1 MTLYII
7 LIFSAICVGMAI
19 SVKAFG
25 TGGKRKRIFQ
35 DIYFSIE
42 EVDGIGVLYTKTGEY
57 SAVLK
62 MENPVQKYSANIE
75 AYYEFTHLFAA
86 LAQTLGEGYALHK
99 QDVFVR
105 KAFKEEN
112 GGNHE
117 FLSESYFRYFNGRP
131 FTDSVCYLTITQENK
146 KSRLMSF
153 DNKKWRDF
161 LVKIRKVH
169 DQLRDAGVKSR
180 FLGKTEQWPK
190 NLNGREYNG
199 MNAMMLL
206 LHCEKE
212 GYKIPRF
219 CTFDRI
225 QQFNKTGKK
234 DEEQKPRVSVLK
246 GEHSFPVMLTTF
258 TVVNKETKE
267 HIKWEDY
274 KLLSQEEREKYN
286 VYPKLQTYHVFNVA
300 QTNLKE
306 VRPEFWEKLEQ
317 EYSMPKVEK
326 DEQFAFEPVDRMI
339 ADNRWICPIK
349 PMFGDSAYFSI
360 SKNEIVMPEKRQF
373 KDGES
378 FYSNLFHEMGHSTGA
393 EGQLDRIKPATFGSA
408 EYAREELV
416 AELTAA
422 LTAQRYGMTKHLK
435 GDSAA
440 YLKSWLDSLKESP
453 QFIKT
458 TLLDVKKA
466 TSMLTQ
472 HIDKIAMEID
482 QEKKAEQEN
491 GQGKSYLSIDDGD
504 HAVLAYNGS
513 AVYIQHHE
521 KEDSVKIAVPTSNGL
536 EVKLSVPYDHGK
548 DLDTNYQ
555 EAFAQYKSLTEPSQ
569 SKENVYYA
577 SIAYLQSTDDTSE
590 LDKLKEKGDYQ
601 GLLTLAKEYY
611 DGNGMD
617 EEQTYRK
624 PCQNRGDDLLI
635 EDKDFAVV
643 YNGSVGGTYEVFL
656 KHTEQEVRDHIT
668 RYGIGRASEDVKA
681 VAREMTAEEF
691 SELAQRKM
699 PIFQMPNGGLLNLQY
714 NKDKDSL
721 DVGTVT
727 NAGLSVKHTFPFS
740 HNHSMDANISSAY
753 EQLLDMEEYQKEE
766 VQEEHVAKS
775 AFRR

>member
-1 MTLYII
+1 MGKPYAKEGP
-7 LIFSAICVGMAI
+7 SAED
-19 SVKAFG
+19 KAL
-25 TGGKRKRIFQ
+25 
-35 DIYFSIE
+35 D
-42 EVDGIGVLYTKTGEY
+42 
-57 SAVLK
+57 
-62 MENPVQKYSANIE
+62 
-75 AYYEFTHLFAA
+75 LFANMMIERIQS
-86 LAQTLGEGYALHK
+86 LSGKDGWKKPWFCEGTL
-99 QDVFVR
+99 
-105 KAFKEEN
+105 
-112 GGNHE
+112 
-117 FLSESYFRYFNGRP
+117 
-131 FTDSVCYLTITQENK
+131 
-146 KSRLMSF
+146 
-153 DNKKWRDF
+153 
-161 LVKIRKVH
+161 
-169 DQLRDAGVKSR
+169 
-180 FLGKTEQWPK
+180 QWPK

-199 MNAMMLL
+199 LNAMMLL

-225 QQFNKTGKK
+225 QQINKTGKK

-274 KLLSQEEREKYN
+274 KQLSQEEREKYN
-286 VYPKLQTYHVFNVA
+286 VYPKLQTYHVFNVS

-472 HIDKIAMEID
+472 QIDKIAMEID
-482 QEKKAEQEN
+482 QEKKAEQTEN
-491 GQGKSYLSIDDGD
+491 VSNEEKMEGSKDAGQ
-504 HAVLAYNGS
+504 
-513 AVYIQHHE
+513 
-521 KEDSVKIAVPTSNGL
+521 
-536 EVKLSVPYDHGK
+536 
-548 DLDTNYQ
+548 
-555 EAFAQYKSLTEPSQ
+555 
-569 SKENVYYA
+569 VYYA
-577 SIAYLQSTDDTSE
+577 SVAYLQSTDDTSE
-590 LDKLKEKGDYQ
+590 LDKLKDRGDYA
-601 GLLTLAKEYY
+601 GLLKLAKDYY

-691 SELAQRKM
+691 SEMAQRKM
-699 PIFQMPNGGLLNLQY
+699 PIFQMPNGSLLNLQY
-714 NKDKDSL
+714 DKEKDSL

-727 NAGLSVKHTFPFS
+727 NAGLSVKHSFPFS
-740 HNHSMDANISSAY
+740 HDHSMDANISSVY

>member
-1 MTLYII
+1 MGKAYAKEGP
-7 LIFSAICVGMAI
+7 SAED
-19 SVKAFG
+19 KAL
-25 TGGKRKRIFQ
+25 
-35 DIYFSIE
+35 D
-42 EVDGIGVLYTKTGEY
+42 
-57 SAVLK
+57 
-62 MENPVQKYSANIE
+62 
-75 AYYEFTHLFAA
+75 LFADMMIERIQS
-86 LAQTLGEGYALHK
+86 LSGKDGWKKPWFTEGTL
-99 QDVFVR
+99 
-105 KAFKEEN
+105 
-112 GGNHE
+112 
-117 FLSESYFRYFNGRP
+117 
-131 FTDSVCYLTITQENK
+131 
-146 KSRLMSF
+146 
-153 DNKKWRDF
+153 
-161 LVKIRKVH
+161 
-169 DQLRDAGVKSR
+169 
-180 FLGKTEQWPK
+180 QWPK

-225 QQFNKTGKK
+225 QLFNKAGKK

-274 KLLSQEEREKYN
+274 KMLSQEEREKYN

-317 EYSMPKVEK
+317 EYSMPKAEK

-482 QEKKAEQEN
+482 QEKKAEQEEN
-491 GQGKSYLSIDDGD
+491 VGNEEKMEGSKDAGQ
-504 HAVLAYNGS
+504 
-513 AVYIQHHE
+513 
-521 KEDSVKIAVPTSNGL
+521 
-536 EVKLSVPYDHGK
+536 
-548 DLDTNYQ
+548 
-555 EAFAQYKSLTEPSQ
+555 
-569 SKENVYYA
+569 VYYA
-577 SIAYLQSTDDTSE
+577 SVAYLQSTDDTSE
-590 LDKLKEKGDYQ
+590 LDKLKEKGDYN
-601 GLLTLAKEYY
+601 GLLTLAKDYY

-727 NAGLSVKHTFPFS
+727 NTGLSVKHSFPFS
-740 HNHSMDANISSAY
+740 HDHSMDANISSAY
-753 EQLLDMEEYQKEE
+753 EQLLDMDEYQKEE

>member
-1 MTLYII
+1 MGKHYAKEGP
-7 LIFSAICVGMAI
+7 SAEDRAL
-19 SVKAFG
+19 
-25 TGGKRKRIFQ
+25 
-35 DIYFSIE
+35 D
-42 EVDGIGVLYTKTGEY
+42 
-57 SAVLK
+57 
-62 MENPVQKYSANIE
+62 
-75 AYYEFTHLFAA
+75 LFADMMIERIQSLSGKDGWKKPWFTEGA
-86 LAQTLGEGYALHK
+86 L
-99 QDVFVR
+99 
-105 KAFKEEN
+105 
-112 GGNHE
+112 
-117 FLSESYFRYFNGRP
+117 
-131 FTDSVCYLTITQENK
+131 
-146 KSRLMSF
+146 
-153 DNKKWRDF
+153 
-161 LVKIRKVH
+161 
-169 DQLRDAGVKSR
+169 
-180 FLGKTEQWPK
+180 QWPK

-225 QQFNKTGKK
+225 QLFNKADKK
-234 DEEQKPRVSVLK
+234 DEQQKPRVSVLK

-258 TVVNKETKE
+258 TVVNKETRE

-326 DEQFAFEPVDRMI
+326 DEQFSFEPVDRMI

-482 QEKKAEQEN
+482 QEKKAEQKEN
-491 GQGKSYLSIDDGD
+491 VGKEENMEGSMDDGR
-504 HAVLAYNGS
+504 
-513 AVYIQHHE
+513 
-521 KEDSVKIAVPTSNGL
+521 
-536 EVKLSVPYDHGK
+536 
-548 DLDTNYQ
+548 
-555 EAFAQYKSLTEPSQ
+555 
-569 SKENVYYA
+569 VYYA
-577 SIAYLQSTDDTSE
+577 SVAYLQSTDDTSE
-590 LDKLKEKGDYQ
+590 LDKLKEKGDYK
-601 GLLTLAKEYY
+601 GLLTLAKDYY

-624 PCQNRGDDLLI
+624 PCQNKGDDLLI

-727 NAGLSVKHTFPFS
+727 NAGLAVKHSFPFS
-740 HNHSMDANISSAY
+740 HDHSMDANISSAY

>member
-1 MTLYII
+1 MGKPYAKEGP
-7 LIFSAICVGMAI
+7 SAED
-19 SVKAFG
+19 KAL
-25 TGGKRKRIFQ
+25 
-35 DIYFSIE
+35 D
-42 EVDGIGVLYTKTGEY
+42 
-57 SAVLK
+57 
-62 MENPVQKYSANIE
+62 
-75 AYYEFTHLFAA
+75 LFADMMIERIQSLSGKDGWKKPWFTEGA
-86 LAQTLGEGYALHK
+86 L
-99 QDVFVR
+99 
-105 KAFKEEN
+105 
-112 GGNHE
+112 
-117 FLSESYFRYFNGRP
+117 
-131 FTDSVCYLTITQENK
+131 
-146 KSRLMSF
+146 
-153 DNKKWRDF
+153 
-161 LVKIRKVH
+161 
-169 DQLRDAGVKSR
+169 
-180 FLGKTEQWPK
+180 QWPK

-225 QQFNKTGKK
+225 QQINKTGKK

-274 KLLSQEEREKYN
+274 KQLSQEEREKYN
-286 VYPKLQTYHVFNVA
+286 VYPKLQTYHVFNVS

-472 HIDKIAMEID
+472 QIDKIAMEID
-482 QEKKAEQEN
+482 QEKKAEQTEN
-491 GQGKSYLSIDDGD
+491 VSNEEKMEGSKDAGQ
-504 HAVLAYNGS
+504 
-513 AVYIQHHE
+513 
-521 KEDSVKIAVPTSNGL
+521 
-536 EVKLSVPYDHGK
+536 
-548 DLDTNYQ
+548 
-555 EAFAQYKSLTEPSQ
+555 
-569 SKENVYYA
+569 VYYA
-577 SIAYLQSTDDTSE
+577 SVAYLQSTDDTSE
-590 LDKLKEKGDYQ
+590 LDKLKDRGDYA
-601 GLLTLAKEYY
+601 GLLKLAKDYY

-691 SELAQRKM
+691 SEMAQRKM
-699 PIFQMPNGGLLNLQY
+699 PIFQMPNGSLLNLQY
-714 NKDKDSL
+714 DKEKDSL

-727 NAGLSVKHTFPFS
+727 NAGLSVKHSFPFS
-740 HNHSMDANISSAY
+740 HDHSMDANISSVY

>member
-1 MTLYII
+1 M
-7 LIFSAICVGMAI
+7 
-19 SVKAFG
+19 
-25 TGGKRKRIFQ
+25 GKP
-35 DIYFSIE
+35 
-42 EVDGIGVLYTKTGEY
+42 YTKEGP
-57 SAVLK
+57 SAEDKALD
-62 MENPVQKYSANIE
+62 
-75 AYYEFTHLFAA
+75 LFADMMIERIQS
-86 LAQTLGEGYALHK
+86 LSGKDGWKKPWFTEGTL
-99 QDVFVR
+99 
-105 KAFKEEN
+105 
-112 GGNHE
+112 
-117 FLSESYFRYFNGRP
+117 
-131 FTDSVCYLTITQENK
+131 
-146 KSRLMSF
+146 
-153 DNKKWRDF
+153 
-161 LVKIRKVH
+161 
-169 DQLRDAGVKSR
+169 
-180 FLGKTEQWPK
+180 QWPK

-286 VYPKLQTYHVFNVA
+286 VYPKLQTYHVFNVS

-482 QEKKAEQEN
+482 QEKKAEQTEN
-491 GQGKSYLSIDDGD
+491 VGNEEKMEGSKDAGQ
-504 HAVLAYNGS
+504 
-513 AVYIQHHE
+513 
-521 KEDSVKIAVPTSNGL
+521 
-536 EVKLSVPYDHGK
+536 
-548 DLDTNYQ
+548 
-555 EAFAQYKSLTEPSQ
+555 
-569 SKENVYYA
+569 VYYA
-577 SIAYLQSTDDTSE
+577 SVAYLQSTDDTSE
-590 LDKLKEKGDYQ
+590 LDKLKDRGDYD
-601 GLLTLAKEYY
+601 GLLKLAKDYY

-617 EEQTYRK
+617 EKQTYRK

-656 KHTEQEVRDHIT
+656 KHTEQEIRDHIT

-727 NAGLSVKHTFPFS
+727 NAGLSVKHFFPFS
-740 HNHSMDANISSAY
+740 HDHSMDANISSAY

>member
-1 MTLYII
+1 MGKAYAKEGP
-7 LIFSAICVGMAI
+7 SAEN
-19 SVKAFG
+19 KAL
-25 TGGKRKRIFQ
+25 
-35 DIYFSIE
+35 D
-42 EVDGIGVLYTKTGEY
+42 
-57 SAVLK
+57 
-62 MENPVQKYSANIE
+62 
-75 AYYEFTHLFAA
+75 LFADMMIERIQSLSGKDGWKKPWFTEGA
-86 LAQTLGEGYALHK
+86 L
-99 QDVFVR
+99 
-105 KAFKEEN
+105 
-112 GGNHE
+112 
-117 FLSESYFRYFNGRP
+117 
-131 FTDSVCYLTITQENK
+131 
-146 KSRLMSF
+146 
-153 DNKKWRDF
+153 
-161 LVKIRKVH
+161 
-169 DQLRDAGVKSR
+169 
-180 FLGKTEQWPK
+180 QWPK

-274 KLLSQEEREKYN
+274 KMLSQEEREKYN

-317 EYSMPKVEK
+317 EYSMPKAEK

-482 QEKKAEQEN
+482 QEKKAEQEEN
-491 GQGKSYLSIDDGD
+491 VGNEEKMEGSKDAGQ
-504 HAVLAYNGS
+504 
-513 AVYIQHHE
+513 
-521 KEDSVKIAVPTSNGL
+521 
-536 EVKLSVPYDHGK
+536 
-548 DLDTNYQ
+548 
-555 EAFAQYKSLTEPSQ
+555 
-569 SKENVYYA
+569 VYYA
-577 SIAYLQSTDDTSE
+577 SVAYLQSTDDTSE
-590 LDKLKEKGDYQ
+590 LDKLKEKGDYN
-601 GLLTLAKEYY
+601 GLLTLAKDYY

-727 NAGLSVKHTFPFS
+727 NTGLSVKHSFPFS
-740 HNHSMDANISSAY
+740 HDHSMDANISSAY
-753 EQLLDMEEYQKEE
+753 EQLLDMDEYQKEE

>member
-1 MTLYII
+1 MGKPYAKEGP
-7 LIFSAICVGMAI
+7 SAED
-19 SVKAFG
+19 KAL
-25 TGGKRKRIFQ
+25 
-35 DIYFSIE
+35 D
-42 EVDGIGVLYTKTGEY
+42 
-57 SAVLK
+57 
-62 MENPVQKYSANIE
+62 
-75 AYYEFTHLFAA
+75 LFADMMIERIQSLSGKDGWKKPWFTEGA
-86 LAQTLGEGYALHK
+86 L
-99 QDVFVR
+99 
-105 KAFKEEN
+105 
-112 GGNHE
+112 
-117 FLSESYFRYFNGRP
+117 
-131 FTDSVCYLTITQENK
+131 
-146 KSRLMSF
+146 
-153 DNKKWRDF
+153 
-161 LVKIRKVH
+161 
-169 DQLRDAGVKSR
+169 
-180 FLGKTEQWPK
+180 QWPK

-482 QEKKAEQEN
+482 QEKKAEQ
-491 GQGKSYLSIDDGD
+491 
-504 HAVLAYNGS
+504 
-513 AVYIQHHE
+513 
-521 KEDSVKIAVPTSNGL
+521 
-536 EVKLSVPYDHGK
+536 
-548 DLDTNYQ
+548 
-555 EAFAQYKSLTEPSQ
+555 
-569 SKENVYYA
+569 KENVGNEEKMEGSKDAGQVYYA
-577 SIAYLQSTDDTSE
+577 SVAYLQSTDDTSE
-590 LDKLKEKGDYQ
+590 LDKLKDRGDYD
-601 GLLTLAKEYY
+601 GLLKLAKDYY

-635 EDKDFAVV
+635 EDKDCAVV

-727 NAGLSVKHTFPFS
+727 NAGLSVKHSFPFS
-740 HNHSMDANISSAY
+740 HDHSMDANISSAY